1 VTNISSVPTRTR
13 WAIVGGGFAGAATA
27 WALGELGAGGGVI
40 IEQETSCGTHAS
52 GRNAAIARLF
62 ESDAVIGSL
71 VRRSVARIRGLRTAE
86 GALIRPTGGVTLASP
101 QSAGA
106 FAAEHALLQGFGH
119 DVQLLSP
126 REARQRFPFLET
138 ADFGVALWCGD
149 DGVVDIH
156 ALLGLYLSH
165 ARKAGFTVLTSC
177 RAEELLVES
186 GRVVGVRTAKGV
198 IRADIV
204 IDAGGPWAGRVLAP
218 LPLRPLQRHLFV
230 SGPSDRIPV
239 SAPVVWNE
247 DAGLYFRPDSGG
259 VLLSPCDETPADPG
273 TPAVDPA
280 ATELLAEKVA
290 RFTPGLAD
298 LPIRRSWA
306 CLRTF
311 APDRRPLIGAD
322 PRLPGLFHVS
332 GLGGIGM
339 QCSAAIGE
347 LAAALLLERSL
358 DWIEAAALAPA
369 RLALGDNGE
378 SAKSDKNNQTA
389 VRPETT

>member
-1 VTNISSVPTRTR
+1 MSSVPTRTR

-27 WALGELGAGGGVI
+27 WALGELGAGAGVI

-71 VRRSVARIRGLRTAE
+71 VRRSVARIRGFRTAD
-86 GALIRPTGGVTLASP
+86 GPLVGSTGGVTLAGP
-101 QSAGA
+101 QSADG
-106 FAAEHALLQGFGH
+106 FAAEHALLKGFGH

-138 ADFGVALWCGD
+138 AEFGVALWCGD

-165 ARKAGFTVLTSC
+165 ARKSGFTVLTSC
-177 RAEELLVES
+177 RADGLLIES
-186 GRVVGVRTAKGV
+186 GRVAGVRTTKGI
-198 IRADIV
+198 IRADSV

-230 SGPSDRIPV
+230 SGPSDRIPA

-259 VLLSPCDETPADPG
+259 ILLSPCDETPADPG

-280 ATELLAEKVA
+280 ATDLLAEKVA

-332 GLGGIGM
+332 ALGGIGM

-347 LAAALLLERSL
+347 LAAALLLERSV
-358 DWIEAAALAPA
+358 DWIDAAVLAPA
-369 RLALGDNGE
+369 RIALVE
-378 SAKSDKNNQTA
+378 SLDSARSGQKSETTA
-389 VRPETT
+389 RPETT